1 MGVFFVGY
9 RWAMDSVIWLSSDQT
24 SRKLRTRTLSLIS
37 LTNAMQRFTTFA
49 ILLIS
54 FFAARSAQLIAQ
66 VPSGSLLHLR
76 ADSGVVVVDGTV
88 ARWKDIS
95 GNNNDAVQDQ
105 TERQPQLIKD
115 AAGGL
120 PAVRFNGTQYMTA
133 TSVFPVGS
141 DYTVAFA
148 VRVNSYATSNNVIS
162 GNSRAHYFGAVPYLK
177 VLHSGNFGQQ
187 ATAAIAVTNTM
198 NVAVVTYTEAT
209 RKATITINGFAAAT
223 AEVPTNTDP
232 VIYVGAYAK
241 ANYLTG
247 DIAEAVIFHRV
258 LTPTEV
264 SSLQSSWIARYRV
277 PAPLPYSPPAAGP
290 LVWLKADSGIAP
302 AADSKVTRWN
312 DCSGNGYAAWQ
323 DSAQWQPTLLPNA
336 RFNLPAVRFAGA
348 GNFMQATSVFPTR
361 SDYTLTFVVRLNN
374 VGATNNVVSGVT
386 HAHWFDGGE
395 YAKVLHGDFNAQ
407 GVASI
412 PVRQGEFAVVT
423 MAYHDARRRAALF
436 INSHAAD
443 SATVPQNLDSII
455 YLGAFRGGNVLAGD
469 IAEILLYRRE
479 LSPNERGQT
488 ESYLFRKYGI
498 PIPPAPPKPDSTFT
512 ELPAQLQLFPR
523 GGDNFAT
530 VPIAGVV
537 RAGGWDSI
545 VVEVARADSSWE
557 RLSAPLQYAAAG
569 APFAFAPR
577 IAAALSEYRFTV
589 TLRAVGGGG
598 GGRDSII
605 ATRDSITCG
614 DVLLIC
620 GQSNSIFGHG
630 GQGAGES
637 EFCRTYGLN
646 FSRNQRDTLWAI
658 ASGVGSGGGPNIG
671 AWGMRLARLYVQQT
685 GVPLCVI
692 NGGVGG
698 TTIEQH
704 QRNDAAPQTLSTIYG
719 SMLYRVKKSGL
730 AAHARGMMWYQ
741 GESNTVNN
749 YAANFRAL
757 RRDWLEDYP
766 QLTKLY
772 VVQIRPGCAAGP
784 HRELREL
791 QRTLSDSFPDVVTYS
806 PMGVAGHDGCHY
818 AAAGYDTI
826 GVQLFRLFSRDFLGS
841 TDTVD
846 IGSPNIRAAFF
857 TTPESNQLALVFSN
871 AQKGL
876 LVTPDLTIG
885 GNIRSISD
893 ALFLNDS
900 VQAVRSVQ
908 VVGDTLLLN
917 LSAAYPGARISY
929 IPDQSYAGTSVIYEG
944 PWIVNQRGVG
954 AFSFHR
960 FPVRPF
966 GTTTAA
972 PQQPATVKKLD
983 LR

>member
-1 MGVFFVGY
+1 
-9 RWAMDSVIWLSSDQT
+9 
-24 SRKLRTRTLSLIS
+24 
-37 LTNAMQRFTTFA
+37 MQRFTTFS

-54 FFAARSAQLIAQ
+54 FFLGLAAQLLAQ

-76 ADSGVVVVDGTV
+76 ADSGVVIVGGAV

-95 GNNNDAVQDQ
+95 GNNNDAVQNQ
-105 TERQPQLIKD
+105 TERQPQRIQNV
-115 AAGGL
+115 AGGQ
-120 PAVRFNGTQYMTA
+120 PAIRFNGAQYMTA
-133 TSVFPVGS
+133 SAVFPVGS

-148 VRVNSYATSNNVIS
+148 VRVNSYGTSNNVIS
-162 GNSRAHYFGAVPYLK
+162 GNNRAHYFGGVPYLK
-177 VLHSGNFGQQ
+177 VLHSGNFSQQ
-187 ATAAIAVTNTM
+187 ATAAIAVTSAM
-198 NVAVVTYTEAT
+198 NVAVVTYTESSRT
-209 RKATITINGFAAAT
+209 ATIIINGFAADT
-223 AEVPTNTDP
+223 AQVPANTDP
-232 VIYVGAYAK
+232 AIYLGAYAQ
-241 ANYLTG
+241 ANFLTG
-247 DIAEAVIFHRV
+247 DIAEAVIFDRV

-264 SSLQSSWIARYRV
+264 SGLQSSWIARYRV
-277 PAPLPYSPPAAGP
+277 PVPLPYSTPAEKP
-290 LVWLKADSGIAP
+290 LLWLKADSGITTP
-302 AADSKVTRWN
+302 AADDNVTRWN
-312 DCSGNGYAAWQ
+312 DCSGNNYSAWQ
-323 DSAQWQPTLLPNA
+323 DSAQWQPVLLPNA

-374 VGATNNVVSGVT
+374 LNANNNVVSGIT
-386 HAHWFDGGE
+386 HAHWFGGAE

-407 GVASI
+407 AVASI
-412 PVRQGEFAVVT
+412 PVQQGEFSVVT
-423 MAYHDARRRAALF
+423 MAYQDARRRVAFF

-455 YLGAFRGGNVLAGD
+455 YLGAFQGGNVLVGD
-469 IAEILLYRRE
+469 IAEVILYRRE
-479 LSPNERGQT
+479 LSPSERART
-488 ESYLFRKYGI
+488 EEYLFRKYGI

-512 ELPAQLQLFPR
+512 AIPAPLQLFPR
-523 GGDNFAT
+523 GDDNLAS
-530 VPIAGVV
+530 VPITGIV
-537 RAGGWDSI
+537 RVAGWDSI

-557 RLSAPLQYAAAG
+557 RLSAPLQYAAGG

-577 IAAALSEYRFTV
+577 IAAALAEYHFTV
-589 TLRAVGGGG
+589 RLRAAGNGGAA
-598 GGRDSII
+598 RDSVI

-630 GQGAGES
+630 GQGAGQS

-646 FSRNQRDTLWAI
+646 FSQNQRDTLWAV

-671 AWGMRLARLYVQQT
+671 AWGMRLARLYVEQT

-698 TTIEQH
+698 TAIEQH

-730 AAHARGMMWYQ
+730 AAHARAMMWYQ

-749 YAANFRAL
+749 YATNFRAL
-757 RRDWLEDYP
+757 RNDWLEDYP

-806 PMGVAGHDGCHY
+806 PMGVVGHDGCHY

-826 GVQLFRLFSRDFLGS
+826 GVQLFRLFARDFLGA

-846 IGSPNIRAAFF
+846 IGSPNIRAALF
-857 TTPESNQLALVFSN
+857 TTPESNQIALVFSN
-871 AQKGL
+871 AQHGL
-876 LVTPDLTIG
+876 LVTPDATIG
-885 GNIRSISD
+885 GSIRTMSD
-893 ALFLNDS
+893 AFLLNDT

-908 VVGDTLLLN
+908 VLGDTVLVNLN
-917 LSAAYPGARISY
+917 ASYPGARISY
-929 IPDQSYAGTSVIYEG
+929 IPDQSYAGTSVVYEG
-944 PWIVNQRGVG
+944 PWIVNRRGVG

-960 FPVRPF
+960 FPIRPF

-972 PQQPATVKKLD
+972 PQQPAAVRKLD